1 MKFTTNIIAVSL
13 QITERGNESIKII
26 LAILLFCVATIA
38 LSKFNNSDLFR
49 SVTKNF
55 FRFKLVESNFNNEN
69 RIGFVASI
77 LLNINFILSL
87 TICFFL
93 AFTNFVAG
101 NEALIYALCF
111 SAYLIIIQQIS
122 FRLVALLSGEHMVSE
137 EIGVLTKQI
146 WHMAGLLFLI
156 IALIWALNQQS
167 TLTVFRFY
175 FIILLTLFAFRYI
188 KGIFLCHKMGI
199 KWYYLFL
206 YLCTLEIMPSLLLFN
221 FLLKDLVY
229 F

>member
-1 MKFTTNIIAVSL
+1 MKITTNIIAVSL

-26 LAILLFCVATIA
+26 LAILLFCIATIA

-55 FRFKLVESNFNNEN
+55 FRFKLLESNFNDEN
-69 RIGFVASI
+69 RIGFAASF

-93 AFTNFVAG
+93 AFTNFVSG
-101 NEALIYALCF
+101 NEALIYALCL
-111 SAYLIIIQQIS
+111 SSYLIIIQQIS
-122 FRLVALLSGEHMVSE
+122 FRLATLLSGEHLISE

-146 WHMAGLLFLI
+146 WHLGGLLFLI

-167 TLTVFRFY
+167 TLSFSLFY
-175 FIILLTLFAFRYI
+175 FFSLLSLLAYRYI
-188 KGIFLCHKMGI
+188 KGIFLCYKIGI

-206 YLCTLEIMPSLLLFN
+206 YLCTLEIMPTLLLYNLVF
-221 FLLKDLVY
+221 KDLVY

>member
-1 MKFTTNIIAVSL
+1 MKITTNIIAVSL

-26 LAILLFCVATIA
+26 LAILLFCVTTIA

-55 FRFKLVESNFNNEN
+55 FRFKLLESNFNDEN
-69 RIGFVASI
+69 RIGFSASF

-93 AFTNFVAG
+93 AFTNFVSG

-111 SAYLIIIQQIS
+111 SAYLIIMQQIS
-122 FRLVALLSGEHMVSE
+122 FRLVALLSGEHMISE

-167 TLTVFRFY
+167 TLTVSRFY

-206 YLCTLEIMPSLLLFN
+206 YLCTLEIMPSLLLY
-221 FLLKDLVY
+221 KLVL
-229 F
+229 

>member
-1 MKFTTNIIAVSL
+1 MKITTNIIAVSL

-55 FRFKLVESNFNNEN
+55 FRFKLLESNFNDEN
-69 RIGFVASI
+69 RIGFSASF

-93 AFTNFVAG
+93 AFTNFVSG

-167 TLTVFRFY
+167 TLAVSRFY
-175 FIILLTLFAFRYI
+175 FIILLILFAFRYI

-206 YLCTLEIMPSLLLFN
+206 YLCTLEIMPSLLLYN
-221 FLLKDLVY
+221 LVL
-229 F
+229 

>member
-1 MKFTTNIIAVSL
+1 MKITTNIIAVSL

-55 FRFKLVESNFNNEN
+55 FRFKLLESNFNDEN
-69 RIGFVASI
+69 RIGFAASF

-93 AFTNFVAG
+93 AFTNFVSG

-167 TLTVFRFY
+167 TLSFSLFY
-175 FIILLTLFAFRYI
+175 FFSLLTLLAYRYV
-188 KGIFLCHKMGI
+188 KGIFLCYKIGI

-206 YLCTLEIMPSLLLFN
+206 YLCTLEIMPTLLLYN
-221 FLLKDLVY
+221 LLLKDLVY

>member
-1 MKFTTNIIAVSL
+1 MEITTNIIAVSL

-49 SVTKNF
+49 SITKSF
-55 FRFKLVESNFNNEN
+55 FRFKLIENNFNDEN
-69 RIGFVASI
+69 RIGFGTSI

-167 TLTVFRFY
+167 TLAVSRFY
-175 FIILLTLFAFRYI
+175 FIILLILFAFRYI

-206 YLCTLEIMPSLLLFN
+206 YLCTLEIMPSLLLYN
-221 FLLKDLVY
+221 LVL
-229 F
+229 

>member
-1 MKFTTNIIAVSL
+1 MKITTNIIAVSL

-55 FRFKLVESNFNNEN
+55 FRFKLLESNFNDEN
-69 RIGFVASI
+69 RIGFAASF

-93 AFTNFVAG
+93 AFTNLVSG

-111 SAYLIIIQQIS
+111 SAYFIIIQQIS
-122 FRLVALLSGEHMVSE
+122 FRLVALLSGENMISE

-167 TLTVFRFY
+167 TLAVSRFY

-206 YLCTLEIMPSLLLFN
+206 YLCTLEIMPSLLLYN
-221 FLLKDLVY
+221 LVL
-229 F
+229 

>member
-1 MKFTTNIIAVSL
+1 MKITTNIIAVSL

-49 SVTKNF
+49 SITKSF
-55 FRFKLVESNFNNEN
+55 FRFKLLENNFNDEN
-69 RIGFVASI
+69 RICCADSF

-93 AFTNFVAG
+93 AFTNFVSG

-167 TLTVFRFY
+167 TLAVSRFY

-206 YLCTLEIMPSLLLFN
+206 YLCTLEIMPSLLLYN
-221 FLLKDLVY
+221 LVL
-229 F
+229 

>member
-55 FRFKLVESNFNNEN
+55 FRFKLLESNFNDEN
-69 RIGFVASI
+69 RIGFAASI

-93 AFTNFVAG
+93 AFTNFVSG

-122 FRLVALLSGEHMVSE
+122 FRLVALLSGEHMISE

-167 TLTVFRFY
+167 TLAVSRFY

-206 YLCTLEIMPSLLLFN
+206 YLCTLEIMPSLLLYN
-221 FLLKDLVY
+221 LVL
-229 F
+229 

>member
-1 MKFTTNIIAVSL
+1 MKITTNIIAVSL

-55 FRFKLVESNFNNEN
+55 FRFKLLSSNLNDEN
-69 RIGFVASI
+69 RIGFAASF

-93 AFTNFVAG
+93 AFTNFVSG

-167 TLTVFRFY
+167 TLAVSRFY

-206 YLCTLEIMPSLLLFN
+206 YLCTLEIMPSLLLYN
-221 FLLKDLVY
+221 LVL
-229 F
+229 

>member
-69 RIGFVASI
+69 RIGFAASI

-93 AFTNFVAG
+93 AFTNFVSG

-167 TLTVFRFY
+167 TLTVSRFY

-206 YLCTLEIMPSLLLFN
+206 YLCTLEIMPSLLLYN
-221 FLLKDLVY
+221 LVL
-229 F
+229 

>member
-1 MKFTTNIIAVSL
+1 MKITTNIIAVSL

-26 LAILLFCVATIA
+26 LAILLFCVTTIA
-38 LSKFNNSDLFR
+38 LSKFNNSNLFR
-49 SVTKNF
+49 SITKSF
-55 FRFKLVESNFNNEN
+55 FRFKLIENNFNDEN
-69 RIGFVASI
+69 RIGFAASI

-93 AFTNFVAG
+93 AFTNFVSG

-122 FRLVALLSGEHMVSE
+122 FRLVALLSGEHMISE

-167 TLTVFRFY
+167 TLTVSRFY

-206 YLCTLEIMPSLLLFN
+206 YLCTLEIMPSLLLYN
-221 FLLKDLVY
+221 LVLQDLVY

>member
-1 MKFTTNIIAVSL
+1 MKITTNIIAVSL

-38 LSKFNNSDLFR
+38 LSKYNNSDLFR

-55 FRFKLVESNFNNEN
+55 FRFKLLESNFNDEN
-69 RIGFVASI
+69 RIGFAASF

-93 AFTNFVAG
+93 AFTNFVSG

-167 TLTVFRFY
+167 TLAVSRFY

-206 YLCTLEIMPSLLLFN
+206 YLCTLEIMPSLLLYN
-221 FLLKDLVY
+221 LVL
-229 F
+229 

>member
-1 MKFTTNIIAVSL
+1 MKITTNIIAVSL

-55 FRFKLVESNFNNEN
+55 FRFKLLESNFNDEN
-69 RIGFVASI
+69 RIGFSASF

-93 AFTNFVAG
+93 AFTNFVSG
-101 NEALIYALCF
+101 NEALIYAMCF

-167 TLTVFRFY
+167 TLAVSRFY

-206 YLCTLEIMPSLLLFN
+206 YLFTLEIMPSLLLYN
-221 FLLKDLVY
+221 LVL
-229 F
+229 

>member
-1 MKFTTNIIAVSL
+1 MKITTNIIAVSL

-55 FRFKLVESNFNNEN
+55 FRFKLLESNFNNEN
-69 RIGFVASI
+69 RIGFAASI

-93 AFTNFVAG
+93 AFTNFVSG

-122 FRLVALLSGEHMVSE
+122 FRLVALLSGEHMISE

-167 TLTVFRFY
+167 TLAVSRFY

-206 YLCTLEIMPSLLLFN
+206 YLCTLEIMPSLLLYN
-221 FLLKDLVY
+221 LVL
-229 F
+229 

>member
-1 MKFTTNIIAVSL
+1 MEITTNIIAVSL

-49 SVTKNF
+49 NVTKNF
-55 FRFKLVESNFNNEN
+55 FQFKFLESNFNNDN
-69 RIGFVASI
+69 RIGFAASI

-93 AFTNFVAG
+93 AFTNFVSG

-156 IALIWALNQQS
+156 IALIWSLNQQS
-167 TLTVFRFY
+167 TLTVSRFY

>member
-49 SVTKNF
+49 SITKSF
-55 FRFKLVESNFNNEN
+55 FRFKLIENNFNDEN
-69 RIGFVASI
+69 RIGFAASI

-93 AFTNFVAG
+93 AFTNFVSG

-122 FRLVALLSGEHMVSE
+122 FRLVALLSGEHMISE

-167 TLTVFRFY
+167 TLAVSRFY

-206 YLCTLEIMPSLLLFN
+206 YLCTLEIMPSLLLYN
-221 FLLKDLVY
+221 LVL
-229 F
+229 

>member
-1 MKFTTNIIAVSL
+1 MKITTNIIAVSL

-55 FRFKLVESNFNNEN
+55 FRFKLLESNFNDEN
-69 RIGFVASI
+69 RIGFAASF

-93 AFTNFVAG
+93 AFTNFVSG

-111 SAYLIIIQQIS
+111 STYLIIIQQIS

-167 TLTVFRFY
+167 TLAVSRFY
-175 FIILLTLFAFRYI
+175 FIILLILFAFRYI

-206 YLCTLEIMPSLLLFN
+206 YLCTLEIMPSLLLYT
-221 FLLKDLVY
+221 LVL
-229 F
+229 

>member
-1 MKFTTNIIAVSL
+1 MKITTNIIAVSL

-55 FRFKLVESNFNNEN
+55 FRFKLLESNFNDEN
-69 RIGFVASI
+69 RIGFAASF

-93 AFTNFVAG
+93 AFTNFVSG

-167 TLTVFRFY
+167 TLAVSRFY
-175 FIILLTLFAFRYI
+175 FIILLILFAFRYI

-206 YLCTLEIMPSLLLFN
+206 YLCTLEIMPSLLLYN
-221 FLLKDLVY
+221 LVL
-229 F
+229 

>member
-1 MKFTTNIIAVSL
+1 MKITTNIIAVSL

-26 LAILLFCVATIA
+26 LAILLFCVTTIA
-38 LSKFNNSDLFR
+38 LSKFNNSNLFR
-49 SVTKNF
+49 SITKSF
-55 FRFKLVESNFNNEN
+55 FRFKLIENNFNDEN
-69 RIGFVASI
+69 RIGFAASI

-93 AFTNFVAG
+93 AFTNFVSG

-167 TLTVFRFY
+167 TLTVSRFY

-206 YLCTLEIMPSLLLFN
+206 YLCTLEIMPSLLLYN
-221 FLLKDLVY
+221 LVLLDLVY

>member
-1 MKFTTNIIAVSL
+1 MKITTNIIAVSL

-55 FRFKLVESNFNNEN
+55 FRFKLLESNFNDEN
-69 RIGFVASI
+69 RIGFAASF

-93 AFTNFVAG
+93 AFTNFVSG

-122 FRLVALLSGEHMVSE
+122 FRLVALLSGEHMISE

-167 TLTVFRFY
+167 TLTVSRFY

-221 FLLKDLVY
+221 LVL
-229 F
+229 

>member
-1 MKFTTNIIAVSL
+1 MRLTTIILEVSL

-55 FRFKLVESNFNNEN
+55 FRFKLLESNFNDEN
-69 RIGFVASI
+69 RIGFAASF

-93 AFTNFVAG
+93 AFTNFVSG

-167 TLTVFRFY
+167 TLAVSRFY

-206 YLCTLEIMPSLLLFN
+206 YLCTLEIMPSLLLYN
-221 FLLKDLVY
+221 LVL
-229 F
+229 

>member
-1 MKFTTNIIAVSL
+1 MKFTTNIIAVSF

-55 FRFKLVESNFNNEN
+55 FRFKLLESNFNDEN
-69 RIGFVASI
+69 RIGFSASF

-93 AFTNFVAG
+93 AFTNFVSG

-122 FRLVALLSGEHMVSE
+122 FRLVALLSGENMVSE

-167 TLTVFRFY
+167 TLTVSRFY

-206 YLCTLEIMPSLLLFN
+206 YLCTLEIMPSLLLYN
-221 FLLKDLVY
+221 LVL
-229 F
+229 

>member
-1 MKFTTNIIAVSL
+1 MKITTNIIAVSL

-38 LSKFNNSDLFR
+38 LSKFNNSNLFR

-69 RIGFVASI
+69 RIGFAASI

-93 AFTNFVAG
+93 AFTNFVSG

-167 TLTVFRFY
+167 TLAVSRFY

-206 YLCTLEIMPSLLLFN
+206 YLCTLEIMPSLLLYN
-221 FLLKDLVY
+221 LVL
-229 F
+229 

>member
-1 MKFTTNIIAVSL
+1 MKITTNIIAVSL

-49 SVTKNF
+49 SITKSF
-55 FRFKLVESNFNNEN
+55 FRFKLIENNFNDEN
-69 RIGFVASI
+69 RIGFGTSI
-77 LLNINFILSL
+77 LLNINFILTL

-156 IALIWALNQQS
+156 ISLIWALNQQF
-167 TLTVFRFY
+167 TLSFSLFY
-175 FIILLTLFAFRYI
+175 FFTLLTLLAYRYI
-188 KGIFLCHKMGI
+188 KGIFLCYKIGI

-206 YLCTLEIMPSLLLFN
+206 YLCTLEIMPTLLLYN
-221 FLLKDLVY
+221 LVLKDLVY

>member
-1 MKFTTNIIAVSL
+1 MRITTNIIAVSL

-55 FRFKLVESNFNNEN
+55 FRFKLLESNFNDEN
-69 RIGFVASI
+69 RIGFAASF

-93 AFTNFVAG
+93 AFTNFVSG

-167 TLTVFRFY
+167 TLAVSRFY

-206 YLCTLEIMPSLLLFN
+206 YLCTLEIMPSLLLYN
-221 FLLKDLVY
+221 LVL
-229 F
+229 

>member
-55 FRFKLVESNFNNEN
+55 FRFKLLESNFNNEN
-69 RIGFVASI
+69 RIGFAASI

-93 AFTNFVAG
+93 AFTNFVSG

-122 FRLVALLSGEHMVSE
+122 FRLVALLSGENMVSE

-156 IALIWALNQQS
+156 IALIWALNQQL
-167 TLTVFRFY
+167 TLTVSRFY

-206 YLCTLEIMPSLLLFN
+206 YLCTLEIMPSLLLYN
-221 FLLKDLVY
+221 LVL
-229 F
+229 

>member
-1 MKFTTNIIAVSL
+1 MEITTNIIAVSL

-55 FRFKLVESNFNNEN
+55 FRFKLLESNFNDEN
-69 RIGFVASI
+69 RIGFSASF

-93 AFTNFVAG
+93 AFTNFVSG

-167 TLTVFRFY
+167 TLAVSRFY

-206 YLCTLEIMPSLLLFN
+206 YLCTLEIMPSLLLYN
-221 FLLKDLVY
+221 LVL
-229 F
+229 

>member
-1 MKFTTNIIAVSL
+1 MRFTTNIIAVSL

-55 FRFKLVESNFNNEN
+55 FRFKLLESNFNDEN
-69 RIGFVASI
+69 RIGFSASF

-93 AFTNFVAG
+93 AFTNFVSG

-122 FRLVALLSGEHMVSE
+122 FRLVALLSGEHMISE

-167 TLTVFRFY
+167 TLAVSRFY

-206 YLCTLEIMPSLLLFN
+206 YLCTLEIMPSLLLYN
-221 FLLKDLVY
+221 LVL
-229 F
+229 

>member
-1 MKFTTNIIAVSL
+1 MNITTNIIAVSL

-49 SVTKNF
+49 SITKSF
-55 FRFKLVESNFNNEN
+55 FRFKLIENNFNDEN
-69 RIGFVASI
+69 RIGFGTSI
-77 LLNINFILSL
+77 LLNFNFILSL

-93 AFTNFVAG
+93 AFINFATG
-101 NEALIYALCF
+101 KEALIYALCF
-111 SAYLIIIQQIS
+111 SAYLITIQQIS
-122 FRLVALLSGEHMVSE
+122 FRLVVLLSGEHILSE

-156 IALIWALNQQS
+156 IALIWALNQQF
-167 TLTVFRFY
+167 TLSFSLFY
-175 FIILLTLFAFRYI
+175 FFTLLTLLAYRYI
-188 KGIFLCHKMGI
+188 KGIFLCYKIGI

-206 YLCTLEIMPSLLLFN
+206 YLCTLEIMPALLLYN
-221 FLLKDLVY
+221 FLLKDIFY

>member
-1 MKFTTNIIAVSL
+1 MRFTTNIIAVSL

-49 SVTKNF
+49 SITKSF
-55 FRFKLVESNFNNEN
+55 FRFKLIENNFNDDN
-69 RIGFVASI
+69 RIGFGTSI

-93 AFTNFVAG
+93 AFTNFVSG
-101 NEALIYALCF
+101 NGALIYALCI

-167 TLTVFRFY
+167 TLTVSRFY

-206 YLCTLEIMPSLLLFN
+206 YLCTLEIMPSLLLYN
-221 FLLKDLVY
+221 LVL
-229 F
+229 

>member
-1 MKFTTNIIAVSL
+1 MKITTNIIAVSL

-55 FRFKLVESNFNNEN
+55 FRFKLLESNFNDEN
-69 RIGFVASI
+69 RIGFAASF

-93 AFTNFVAG
+93 AFTNLVSG

-122 FRLVALLSGEHMVSE
+122 FRLVALLSGENMISE

-167 TLTVFRFY
+167 TLAVSRFY

-206 YLCTLEIMPSLLLFN
+206 YLCTLEIMPSLLLYN
-221 FLLKDLVY
+221 LVL
-229 F
+229 

>member
-93 AFTNFVAG
+93 AFTNFVSG

-167 TLTVFRFY
+167 TLTVSRFY

>member
-1 MKFTTNIIAVSL
+1 MKITTNIIAVSL

-26 LAILLFCVATIA
+26 LAILLFCVTTIA

-49 SVTKNF
+49 SITKSF
-55 FRFKLVESNFNNEN
+55 FRFKLIENNFNDEN
-69 RIGFVASI
+69 RIGFGTSI

-93 AFTNFVAG
+93 AFTNFVSG

-122 FRLVALLSGEHMVSE
+122 FRLVALLSGEHMISE

-167 TLTVFRFY
+167 TLAISRFY

-206 YLCTLEIMPSLLLFN
+206 YLCTLEIMPSLLLYN
-221 FLLKDLVY
+221 LVL
-229 F
+229 